1 MPTVAEQLHGA
12 REAKNLTVYQI
23 AETTKIKTDH
33 IRALEEGNYNV
44 FSAPVYIRG
53 FVRTYAS
60 LLKLDVA
67 QVMATL
73 DQELARGM
81 AANKVFKGDT
91 LDGLASQIGVS
102 ADTLRASV
110 DEYNACY
117 DDGYDGL
124 FAKDR
129 VYLDPIRKAPF
140 YAVRLALAAFMTNGG
155 IRINHKTE
163 VLKEDRTVIPGLYAA
178 GCTAG
183 GILGDT
189 YEVSTTGGSLAFA
202 VNTGRM
208 AGESVLHY
216 LGK

>member
-73 DQELARGM
+73 DQELARTEKFCEPPRLSINAPGPLDFLTFQLSRIKWHLVLPAM
-81 AANKVFKGDT
+81 GVALVLLLGIWGYRAWKTHQTRDPLSGLGPGIYQPPASHRGET
-91 LDGLASQIGVS
+91 LPVP
-102 ADTLRASV
+102 TNSV
-110 DEYNACY
+110 
-117 DDGYDGL
+117 
-124 FAKDR
+124 R
-129 VYLDPIRKAPF
+129 R
-140 YAVRLALAAFMTNGG
+140 
-155 IRINHKTE
+155 
-163 VLKEDRTVIPGLYAA
+163 
-178 GCTAG
+178 
-183 GILGDT
+183 
-189 YEVSTTGGSLAFA
+189 
-202 VNTGRM
+202 
-208 AGESVLHY
+208 
-216 LGK
+216 

>member
-73 DQELARGM
+73 DQELARTEKFCEPPRLSINAPGPLDFLTFQLSRIKWHLVLP
-81 AANKVFKGDT
+81 AVGVALVLLLGIWGYRAWKTHQSRDPLSGLGPGIYQPPASHRGET
-91 LDGLASQIGVS
+91 LPVP
-102 ADTLRASV
+102 TNSV
-110 DEYNACY
+110 
-117 DDGYDGL
+117 
-124 FAKDR
+124 R
-129 VYLDPIRKAPF
+129 R
-140 YAVRLALAAFMTNGG
+140 
-155 IRINHKTE
+155 
-163 VLKEDRTVIPGLYAA
+163 
-178 GCTAG
+178 
-183 GILGDT
+183 
-189 YEVSTTGGSLAFA
+189 
-202 VNTGRM
+202 
-208 AGESVLHY
+208 
-216 LGK
+216 